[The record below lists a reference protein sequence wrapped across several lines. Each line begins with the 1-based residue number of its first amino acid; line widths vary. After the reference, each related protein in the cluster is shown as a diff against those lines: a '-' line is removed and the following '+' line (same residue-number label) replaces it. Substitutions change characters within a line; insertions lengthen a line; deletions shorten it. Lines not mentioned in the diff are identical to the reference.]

1 MRMRTILLVAL
12 ALICGGSAAIGVSQ
26 LVGNTGDSG
35 NSDGVAI
42 VVATADVPR
51 GTLITTD
58 SIRLQRWPES
68 LVPSGAFTS
77 LEEVENRLALVPL
90 VAGEPVSERKLTD
103 SGAGQ
108 GLSAMIPNGMRAL
121 TIKAGHVAAG
131 VAGFIMP
138 GDKVD
143 VLLTTNGRGRN
154 DVTGGGATTTLL
166 QNVQV
171 LAVDQR
177 LDAVE
182 RSAIDPKDLR
192 SVTLLVTPNQ
202 AAKLDL
208 GMNKGILHL
217 SLRNPE
223 DNEEAD
229 TLPATMAQLQFH
241 QEPPTEPPTLV
252 AVPGGLFVSASVS
265 GDEGAVAPQAGRR
278 RQAII
283 ATLRGTHRGEVRIDR
298 AP

>member
-1 MRMRTILLVAL
+1 MRVRTILLVAL

-26 LVGNTGDSG
+26 FANNTGDPG
-35 NSDGVAI
+35 GAD
-42 VVATADVPR
+42 VVAVVVAKTDVPR
-51 GTLITTD
+51 GTLIATEH
-58 SIRLQRWPES
+58 IRLQTWPES
-68 LVPSGAFTS
+68 LVPAGAFTK
-77 LEEVENRLALVPL
+77 LEDVEDRLALVPL

-103 SGAGQ
+103 GSAGQ
-108 GLSAMIPNGMRAL
+108 GLAAMIPTGMRAF
-121 TIKAGHVAAG
+121 TIKAAHVAAG

-138 GDKVD
+138 SDKVD
-143 VLLTTNGRGRN
+143 VLLTTSGGGRR

-182 RSAIDPKDLR
+182 RSAIDPQELR

-223 DNEEAD
+223 DNAEAD

-241 QEPPTEPPTLV
+241 QEPVALV
-252 AVPGGLFVSASVS
+252 AAADGSVASSPVS
-265 GDEGAVAPQAGRR
+265 GDEGAIAPQPA
-278 RQAII
+278 RQRQVII
-283 ATLRGTHRGEVRIDR
+283 ATLRGTSRGHVRIDR
-298 AP
+298 TP